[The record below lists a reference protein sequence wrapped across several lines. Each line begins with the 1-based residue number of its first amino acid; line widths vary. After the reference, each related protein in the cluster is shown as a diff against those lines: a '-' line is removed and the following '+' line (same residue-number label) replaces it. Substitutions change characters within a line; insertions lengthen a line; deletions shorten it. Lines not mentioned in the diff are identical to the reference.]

1 MAGTAGYRPMSTP
14 ILFDVPNGIP
24 ILCKRSALLAASM
37 CFTEQQKPQGQTLI
51 EVVAQSCPTLCKPM
65 GYSTPCSSVHGFSQA
80 RILEWVAISS
90 SRDLPNPGIEPRSPA
105 LEADSLLS
113 EPPEQ
118 TLIDLN
124 QSWKSWWS
132 CQRLA

>member
-1 MAGTAGYRPMSTP
+1 MAGAAGYRPMSTP

-24 ILCKRSALLAASM
+24 ILCKRSALLWASR
-37 CFTEQQKPQGQTLI
+37 CFTEGYNQQKPQGQTLI
-51 EVVAQSCPTLCKPM
+51 EVVAQSCLTLCKPM
-65 GYSTPCSSVHGFSQA
+65 DYSTPCSSVHGFSQA

-90 SRDLPNPGIEPRSPA
+90 SRDLPNPGIELRSPA

-132 CQRLA
+132 CQ